1 MLYKDNPNPLNVFN
15 AHFLWAISYLEH
27 TKLNT
32 MKSLLQLALALCI
45 SMGVSA
51 QNFDVQV
58 SSNAFVDS
66 LTIEIMGLDSDT
78 VSLGI
83 YDSWGDTVVAVID
96 SQFVTTDTT
105 LYLNLDS
112 LPDAIYFVGTVVDS
126 SYIDWVRVVKDQNT
140 STTDL
145 AAQANEVLLYPNPT
159 TQFIHIQSNVPVEHI
174 RVFNFLGQVVLETTT
189 NTQTLTV
196 NHLPSGRYFIQL
208 ETADCLVTKAFV
220 RE

>member
-1 MLYKDNPNPLNVFN
+1 
-15 AHFLWAISYLEH
+15 
-27 TKLNT
+27 

-126 SYIDWVRVVKDQNT
+126 GYIDWVRVVKDQNT

-159 TQFIHIQSNVPVEHI
+159 TQFIHIHSNTPVEHI

-196 NHLPSGRYFIQL
+196 NHLPSGRYFMQL
-208 ETADCLVTKAFV
+208 ETAGGLVTKAFV